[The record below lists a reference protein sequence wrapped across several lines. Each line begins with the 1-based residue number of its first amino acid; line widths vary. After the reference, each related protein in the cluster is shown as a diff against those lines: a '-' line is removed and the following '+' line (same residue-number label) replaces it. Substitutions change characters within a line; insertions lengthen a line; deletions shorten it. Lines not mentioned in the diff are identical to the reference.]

1 MEAQWKRPRLVDRVP
16 MSSFGRSRRMQT
28 SIPTSLAS
36 FVIAYT
42 VTRLRDGSSAAQGDR
57 LLRFLEYV
65 HGNTVRPRLGRG
77 CASFFNICRSYSIR
91 QTLRVEVTHQL
102 RLSCHRTCD
111 APATKGCDRA
121 LSSQRFIR
129 FFAQV
134 LQRSSYEHAPSDSLW
149 RWCNRRINEVLVS
162 RACGTSDEDMDAF
175 HV

>member
-1 MEAQWKRPRLVDRVP
+1 MGVADECNQA
-16 MSSFGRSRRMQT
+16 S
-28 SIPTSLAS
+28 PTSLAP

-42 VTRLRDGSSAAQGDR
+42 VARLRYGPSAAQGDQ
-57 LLRFLEYV
+57 LLHFVEHA
-65 HGNTVRPRLGRG
+65 HGNTMRPRLGRG

-102 RLSCHRTCD
+102 RLSCYRTCD

-129 FFAQV
+129 FFARV

-149 RWCNRRINEVLVS
+149 RWRNRRISEILVS
-162 RACGTSDEDMDAF
+162 RACRTSDEDMDAF